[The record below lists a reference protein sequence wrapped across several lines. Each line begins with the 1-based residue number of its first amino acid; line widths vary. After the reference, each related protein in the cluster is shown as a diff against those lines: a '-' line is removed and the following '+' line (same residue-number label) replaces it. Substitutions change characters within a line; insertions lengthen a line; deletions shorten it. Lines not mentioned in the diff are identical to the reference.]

1 MPVSL
6 PPFQVLLDAHGA
18 DVHRFLISRVGRQEA
33 DDCLQETLLSA
44 LRAYPALRDARNLKG
59 WLFTIAHRKAL
70 DVHRRRRH
78 APLDGVPE
86 PGAEDAPPSD
96 DALWRRVGALP
107 PRQRVAVA
115 LRYACDLSYAEIAR
129 VDGGSEEAARRNVHA
144 GLTRL
149 RQEVAP

>member
-1 MPVSL
+1 VTL
-6 PPFQVLLDAHGA
+6 PPFQLLLEDHAA
-18 DVHRFLISRVGRQEA
+18 DVHLFLVSRVGRQDAE
-33 DDCLQETLLSA
+33 DCLQETLLSA
-44 LRAYPALRDARNLKG
+44 LRAYPALRDARNLKA

-70 DVHRRRRH
+70 DLHRRRRH
-78 APLDGVPE
+78 APLDRAPE
-86 PGAEDAPPSD
+86 PAVEDAPPPD
-96 DALWRRVGALP
+96 DALWHRVGALP

-115 LRYACDLSYAEIAR
+115 LRFACDLSYAEIAR